1 MRAAWKQRGVLIKNS
16 SSLDEVSF
24 GRDLRSPS
32 LPLSSLLFS
41 RVVREKTF
49 LRSSLSR
56 LQTSLSKP
64 SASISSQRL
73 RGSLRCFR
81 RRKGEGARFPG
92 LTSSPILTFATSA
105 KKNCC
110 FSGMAF
116 AKNEMDG
123 IDAFPWDSLEPF
135 ADPSYKDIEARA
147 PWSLRQVGSRK

>member
-49 LRSSLSR
+49 LRSSSSR

-81 RRKGEGARFPG
+81 WRKGEGARFPG

-105 KKNCC
+105 KKIVA
-110 FSGMAF
+110 SPGW
-116 AKNEMDG
+116 
-123 IDAFPWDSLEPF
+123 PSLKMRWMELM
-135 ADPSYKDIEARA
+135 PSLGTRSNPSRTQAIKILKPARLG
-147 PWSLRQVGSRK
+147 P